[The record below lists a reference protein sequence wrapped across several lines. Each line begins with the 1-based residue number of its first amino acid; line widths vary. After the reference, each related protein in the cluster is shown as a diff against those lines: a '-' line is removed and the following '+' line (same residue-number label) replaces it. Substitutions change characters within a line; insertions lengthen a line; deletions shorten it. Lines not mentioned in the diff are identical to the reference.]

1 MPKNISATIPQRVSL
16 LYPLNKVVVILTKK
30 QEENYNEFWNRS
42 SFSSLRGSFIEF
54 LEKNNSITLFFKKP

>member
-42 SFSSLRGSFIEF
+42 SFIRMSPLVSLR
-54 LEKNNSITLFFKKP
+54 LL